1 MFDVMKEKEPREDA
15 KGQVM
20 WSKGHVR
27 KVISQWQAKLCRGTG
42 EATGDRLY
50 GHGLQG
56 IPGIKC
62 VREKRWKTERLER
75 GQSKKRGKDPEN
87 GEEKEDI
94 GQKLKLRGI
103 WIP

>member
-1 MFDVMKEKEPREDA
+1 MFDVMKEKEPGEDA
-15 KGQVM
+15 KRQVM

-42 EATGDRLY
+42 EAAGNRLY
-50 GHGLQG
+50 GHSLQG
-56 IPGIKC
+56 IPETKC
-62 VREKRWKTERLER
+62 VREKRLKTERLER
-75 GQSKKRGKDPEN
+75 GKSKKRGKDPEN
-87 GEEKEDI
+87 VEEKEDI